1 MFAIMRN
8 IRLGNVRNEMINRL
22 ALRCDVYTHQNR
34 GENKSLRHIGIILCQ
49 FIPVCAIPN
58 TIVETY

>member
-22 ALRCDVYTHQNR
+22 ALRCDVYAHQNG
-34 GENKSLRHIGIILCQ
+34 GENKSLRAYRHYFMSVYSGLCH
-49 FIPVCAIPN
+49 PKHHS
-58 TIVETY
+58 